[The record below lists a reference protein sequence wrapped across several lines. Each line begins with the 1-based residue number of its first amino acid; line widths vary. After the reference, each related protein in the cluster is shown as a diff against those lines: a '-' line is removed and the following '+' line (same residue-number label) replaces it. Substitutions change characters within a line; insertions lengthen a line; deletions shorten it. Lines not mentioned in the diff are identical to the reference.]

1 MKLLFT
7 DGKGEPRE
15 LLGFLDADIEI
26 NKIKSQLFTA
36 TREIISIIGQPA
48 YDYFYSLYAKPQV
61 EGEETPL
68 TEDEAYLLY
77 NARYAIMLD
86 AVRHYAPS
94 GDVNFTT
101 NGRKMRNENNQT
113 AAWEWMINRSD
124 EALEKDYYRAVDALL
139 AVLDEL
145 DPTVKTEGEVKW
157 KATDAYL
164 ESHRLYVRS
173 TSDFDQYFPINSRLL
188 LLKLQPGLSQ
198 CERLHIVPRIGKTRD
213 AALKTALKSN
223 SEEGLDKDLLELIKE
238 ACVFFALAW
247 AVRRLRVSLLPEGIL
262 QRYSGERVNSKN
274 TKVPEKMEAEL
285 TAQSFEGDAEKVL
298 QAIES
303 HIKALNTIDEPAT
316 EFTTDPNFE
325 FDDDDNF
332 VST

>member
-7 DGKGEPRE
+7 DGKGEPKE
-15 LLGFLDADIEI
+15 LLGFLDADMEI
-26 NKIKSQLFTA
+26 KKIKSQLFTA
-36 TREIISIIGQPA
+36 TREIKLIIGEPT
-48 YDYFYSLYAKPQV
+48 YDYFHTLYSK
-61 EGEETPL
+61 GEENPL
-68 TEDEAYLLY
+68 NEEEAYLLY

-86 AVRHYAPS
+86 AIRHYAPS
-94 GDVNFTT
+94 GDVNFTK

-139 AVLDEL
+139 DVLDEINPVIQPL
-145 DPTVKTEGEVKW
+145 NGETAEVKW

-164 ESHRLYVRS
+164 QTHRLYVRS
-173 TSDFDQYFPINSRLL
+173 TKDFDEYFPINSRLL
-188 LLKLQPGLSQ
+188 LLKLQPGLAQ
-198 CERLHIVPRIGKTRD
+198 CERVHIVPRIGKTRD
-213 AALKTALKSN
+213 TALKEALKSN
-223 SEEGLDKDLLELIKE
+223 SEEGLDEDLLALIKE
-238 ACVFFALAW
+238 ACVFYALAW
-247 AVRRLRVSLLPEGIL
+247 AVRRLRVSILPEGIL

-274 TKVPEKMEAEL
+274 SKVPEKMEAEL
-285 TAQSFEGDAEKVL
+285 TAQSFEADAEKVL
-298 QAIES
+298 QAIEI